1 MRYNGED
8 PTLPIYVAINGSV
21 FDVSSNPVTY
31 GPGGSYGFFSGR
43 DAARA
48 YVSGCFAEDLT
59 WDLRGLEE
67 QFIKGTE
74 REEDDAELE
83 EIERLTA
90 TNKNESRV
98 RYLTKRRE
106 RRREEAWQKV
116 VKAVNHWDNFF
127 RNHDKYFYVGTVTH
141 PDLSG
146 EPIRPQCKGQR
157 EKKKTQEQKPQ
168 EG

>member
-8 PTLPIYVAINGSV
+8 PTLPIYVAVNGSV

-31 GPGGSYGFFSGR
+31 GPGGGYGFFAGR

-59 WDLRGLEE
+59 WDLRGVEE
-67 QFIKGTE
+67 QFIKGAE
-74 REEDDAELE
+74 RDEDDAELE
-83 EIERLTA
+83 EIKALTA
-90 TNKNESRV
+90 SGKNDGRA

-106 RRREEAWQKV
+106 RRRAEAWTKV
-116 VKAVNHWDNFF
+116 EKAVNHWDGFF
-127 RNHDKYFYVGTVTH
+127 RNHEKYFYVGKVTH

-146 EPIRPQCKGQR
+146 EPIRPTCKGQQ
-157 EKKKTQEQKPQ
+157 EKDRIPKTP
-168 EG
+168 